1 MARKKEEKVEVKKS
15 KTDLR
20 VYNVL
25 SYVGILWL
33 VGMFGSDKDE
43 PSVRFH
49 VGQGILVSIM
59 WLIVELFNNLII
71 ANLFRTTYIVVG
83 VTYTTGVSIFGGF
96 IMAILNFI
104 PLSFMIVGII
114 NALSNKDEE
123 LPFIG
128 KYSFYK

>member
-1 MARKKEEKVEVKKS
+1 MTTKKETKNKS

-25 SYVGILWL
+25 SYIGILWL

-49 VGQGILVSIM
+49 VGQGILVSII
-59 WLIVELFNNLII
+59 WLVVELFNGLIV
-71 ANLFRTTYIVVG
+71 ANIFRTTYVVLG

-104 PLSFMIVGII
+104 PLTFTIIGII
-114 NALSNKDEE
+114 NALSKKDEE

>member
-1 MARKKEEKVEVKKS
+1 MANKKQEKNELKETKM
-15 KTDLR
+15 DLR

-25 SYVGILWL
+25 AYIGILWL

-49 VGQGILVSIM
+49 VGQGILVSII
-59 WLIVELFNNLII
+59 WLVVELFNNLII
-71 ANLFRTTYIVVG
+71 ANIFRTTYFVVG
-83 VTYTTGVSIFGGF
+83 VSYTTGVSAFGSF

-104 PLSFMIVGII
+104 PLVFMIIGII
-114 NALSNKDEE
+114 NALNKKEEE